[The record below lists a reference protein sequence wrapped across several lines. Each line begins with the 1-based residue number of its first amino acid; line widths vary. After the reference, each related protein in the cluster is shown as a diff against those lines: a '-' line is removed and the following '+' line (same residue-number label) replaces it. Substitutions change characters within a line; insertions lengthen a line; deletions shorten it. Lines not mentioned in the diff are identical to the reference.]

1 MTSPSRILPHFMHS
15 AVPSAASCWMS
26 VLPHPSHR
34 IASQPELGETEQ
46 GETEQTDA
54 APALRCRGSAGDWS
68 AARKERALSTALET
82 PGHDKP

>member
-1 MTSPSRILPHFMHS
+1 MQV
-15 AVPSAASCWMS
+15 AVQSVASCWMS